1 MEITHLFRKSKLFF
15 HLFLIP
21 AFESSESIFREST
34 AMIDFQHSIQNRFY
48 RFQSQR
54 CIHNRRHR
62 SGESPDQIGIR
73 QNKIPYSRF
82 LFTEF
87 NPCRLDDISD
97 LHIRRTGHF
106 TPLAIDTIFQGLVIK
121 TELLQT
127 QAFSVR
133 TCLFRTGIIRID
145 SRYRTINR
153 TNRTFDALF
162 EIIVTNIM
170 LLKIHN
176 LFYLLKICSATYKA
190 LKTETPPPHPSLIG
204 LNPSRTA
211 PATYKFSNTCPCTI
225 PRKSVPVFTP
235 KPSYGCRSNAFR
247 PYH

>member
-1 MEITHLFRKSKLFF
+1 MRIFIPNRKSTGRRGGNNRNIFIHDRFPNRTDIDISLFPSLFDKTIRNQRHPATFFFFQQPHPDPEGIHNLNEIFPQLRVIVIHITSMEITHLFRKSKLFF

-127 QAFSVR
+127 GVLRQD
-133 TCLFRTGIIRID
+133 L
-145 SRYRTINR
+145 
-153 TNRTFDALF
+153 
-162 EIIVTNIM
+162 
-170 LLKIHN
+170 
-176 LFYLLKICSATYKA
+176 
-190 LKTETPPPHPSLIG
+190 
-204 LNPSRTA
+204 
-211 PATYKFSNTCPCTI
+211 
-225 PRKSVPVFTP
+225 PV
-235 KPSYGCRSNAFR
+235 
-247 PYH
+247 